1 MNQYLI
7 IIPVYNEE
15 KFIAQV
21 IDDTKKS
28 NPHADILVI
37 NDGSTDHT
45 SEIAKKM
52 GVTVLDLPFNIGYGG
67 ALQTGFRFAQEN
79 NYEFVITMD
88 GDGQHDPYSI
98 NSLIDA
104 MTNFNADVVIGN
116 RFLEGKYRM
125 GVIRRVGVRLFSL
138 IAKIYTGKTFSDP
151 TSGFQLLSRK
161 VFSHLSKGNNYPL
174 DYPDVDIIMLLHK
187 MKFNVVEAPVN
198 MRENRQGK
206 SMHSGIR
213 PFIYVIRMLLS
224 IAMVIFRKED

>member
-28 NPHADILVI
+28 NPQADILVI
-37 NDGSTDHT
+37 NDGSTDNT
-45 SEIAKKM
+45 SVIARKM
-52 GVTVLDLPFNIGYGG
+52 GVMVLDLPFNIGYGG
-67 ALQTGFRFAQEN
+67 AIQTGFRLAQEN

-104 MTNFNADVVIGN
+104 MNTFKADVVIGN
-116 RFLEGKYRM
+116 RFLKGGYRM
-125 GVIRRVGVRLFSL
+125 GIIRRIGVRLFSL
-138 IAKIYTGKTFSDP
+138 IAKIYTGKPFSDP

-187 MKFNVVEAPVN
+187 MKFNIVEAPVN
-198 MRENRQGK
+198 MIENRQGK

-224 IAMVIFRKED
+224 IAMVILRKED